1 MSATS
6 AATTLTSPVV
16 LIERVPVR
24 ERGASFTAAAWSIA
38 VRADEGAGTI
48 VRLEAADGA
57 VHFRGDGHFLGWSR
71 EEMEIAWETMAHSD
85 APAEP
90 ELPQLG

>member
-1 MSATS
+1 MSAV
-6 AATTLTSPVV
+6 TTLTNPTV

-24 ERGASFTAAAWSIA
+24 ERGASFTASAWSIA

-48 VRLEAADGA
+48 VRVEAAGGA
-57 VHFRGDGHFLGWSR
+57 VHFRGDGHFLGWGR
-71 EEMEIAWETMAHSD
+71 EEMAAAWEAMAHSD

>member
-1 MSATS
+1 MSAV
-6 AATTLTSPVV
+6 TTLTNAVV
-16 LIERVPVR
+16 ALERVPVR
-24 ERGASFTAAAWSIA
+24 ERGASFTVAAWSIE
-38 VRADEGAGTI
+38 VRADEGSGAI

-71 EEMEIAWETMAHSD
+71 EEMEAAWETMARSD
-85 APAEP
+85 APSEP

>member
-1 MSATS
+1 MS
-6 AATTLTSPVV
+6 AATTLTNAVVV
-16 LIERVPVR
+16 LERVPVR

-57 VHFRGDGHFLGWSR
+57 VHFRGDEHFLGWSR
-71 EEMEIAWETMAHSD
+71 EEMGAAWEAMARSD
-85 APAEP
+85 APPEP
-90 ELPQLG
+90 DLPQLG

>member
-1 MSATS
+1 MNAV
-6 AATTLTSPVV
+6 TTLTNPAV
-16 LIERVPVR
+16 LLERVPVR
-24 ERGASFTAAAWSIA
+24 ERGASFTIAAWSIA

-48 VRLEAADGA
+48 VRLEAAEGA

-71 EEMEIAWETMAHSD
+71 EEMEAAWETMGRSD
-85 APAEP
+85 TPPEP

>member
-1 MSATS
+1 MSAV
-6 AATTLTSPVV
+6 TTLTNAVV
-16 LIERVPVR
+16 ALERLPVR

-38 VRADEGAGTI
+38 IHADEGAGAI
-48 VRLEAADGA
+48 VRLECADGA

-71 EEMEIAWETMAHSD
+71 EEMAAAWEAMAHSD

-90 ELPQLG
+90 DLPQLG

>member
-1 MSATS
+1 MSAV
-6 AATTLTSPVV
+6 TTLTNAVV
-16 LIERVPVR
+16 ALGRVPLR
-24 ERGASFTAAAWSIA
+24 ERGATFTVAAWSIA

-71 EEMEIAWETMAHSD
+71 EEMEAAWEAMAHSD
-85 APAEP
+85 SPPEP
-90 ELPQLG
+90 DFPQLG

>member
-1 MSATS
+1 MSAV
-6 AATTLTSPVV
+6 TTLTNAAVAR
-16 LIERVPVR
+16 ERIPTR
-24 ERGASFTAAAWSIA
+24 ERGTSFTASAWSIA

-71 EEMEIAWETMAHSD
+71 EEMAAAWEAMARSD
-85 APAEP
+85 APTEP
-90 ELPQLG
+90 DLQQLG

>member
-1 MSATS
+1 MSALPPS
-6 AATTLTSPVV
+6 LTNPEV
-16 LIERVPVR
+16 LMERRPVR
-24 ERGASFTAAAWSIA
+24 ERGVSFISAAWSIA

-71 EEMEIAWETMAHSD
+71 EQMEAAWEAMARSD
-85 APAEP
+85 SPPEP
-90 ELPQLG
+90 DTQQLG

>member
-1 MSATS
+1 MS
-6 AATTLTSPVV
+6 ATTLTNAVVV
-16 LIERVPVR
+16 LERVPVR

-57 VHFRGDGHFLGWSR
+57 VHFRGAGRFLGWSR
-71 EEMEIAWETMAHSD
+71 EEMEAAWGAMARSD
-85 APAEP
+85 APSEP

>member
-1 MSATS
+1 MSTT
-6 AATTLTSPVV
+6 AALTNPVV
-16 LIERVPVR
+16 LIERLPVR
-24 ERGASFTAAAWSIA
+24 ERGAAFTAAAWSIA
-38 VRADEGAGTI
+38 VSADEGAGRI
-48 VRLEAADGA
+48 VRLDAADGA

-71 EEMEIAWETMAHSD
+71 EEMESAWAALSHSD

>member
-1 MSATS
+1 MSAV
-6 AATTLTSPVV
+6 TTLTNAVV
-16 LIERVPVR
+16 ALERVPVR
-24 ERGASFTAAAWSIA
+24 GRGASFTTSAWSIA
-38 VRADEGAGTI
+38 VRADEGAGSI

-71 EEMEIAWETMAHSD
+71 KEMEAAWETMGRSD
-85 APAEP
+85 APPEP

>member
-1 MSATS
+1 MSAV
-6 AATTLTSPVV
+6 TTLTNAAV

-24 ERGASFTAAAWSIA
+24 ERGASITASAWSIA
-38 VRADEGAGTI
+38 VRADEGAGAI

-57 VHFRGDGHFLGWSR
+57 VHFRGGGHFLGWSR
-71 EEMEIAWETMAHSD
+71 EEMEAAWETMGRSD
-85 APAEP
+85 APPEP

>member
-1 MSATS
+1 MSVLPV
-6 AATTLTSPVV
+6 LTNPEV
-16 LIERVPVR
+16 LIERRPVR
-24 ERGASFTAAAWSIA
+24 ERGATFTSAAWSIA

-48 VRLEAADGA
+48 VRLESADGA

-71 EEMEIAWETMAHSD
+71 EQMEAAWEAMAHSD
-85 APAEP
+85 SPPEP

>member
-1 MSATS
+1 MSAV
-6 AATTLTSPVV
+6 TTLTNPVV

-24 ERGASFTAAAWSIA
+24 ERGASFTIAAWSIA

-48 VRLEAADGA
+48 VRLEAAEGA

-71 EEMEIAWETMAHSD
+71 EEMEAAWETMAHSD
-85 APAEP
+85 APPEAEF
-90 ELPQLG
+90 PQLG